1 MLVYHRVGCGDGG
14 DAFALGD
21 VGDADVGLGPVV
33 AVGFGV
39 EGRVDVGL
47 GAGDVGGAGALG
59 DGGVADDV
67 GLGAAV
73 VVAVGSGV
81 EGRVDIGFG
90 GGDGAGVVLRGVSW
104 DCLLDG
110 DGDGCRER
118 GVAVGVGFGVCVD
131 VGCAWPDGVGRGV
144 PCGATNAQMPMPP
157 RTSTATPPAIH
168 GASWR
173 VRR

>member
-1 MLVYHRVGCGDGG
+1 M
-14 DAFALGD
+14 
-21 VGDADVGLGPVV
+21 
-33 AVGFGV
+33 
-39 EGRVDVGL
+39 
-47 GAGDVGGAGALG
+47 
-59 DGGVADDV
+59 GVA
-67 GLGAAV
+67 
-73 VVAVGSGV
+73 VAVGSGV
-81 EGRVDIGFG
+81 EGRVAIGFG

-104 DCLLDG
+104 DGLLDG

-118 GVAVGVGFGVCVD
+118 GVAVGVGSGVCVD

-173 VRR
+173 GRR